1 MRRALL
7 ASALVFVCSLAFGD
21 DQTVR
26 LFLKAKEQ
34 FRLAQ
39 YDAALVT
46 LDASPPKRRNP
57 ATKST
62 GRSSRRASPSIAAH
76 VLRRSAARTRP
87 GRSSRRF

>member
-21 DQTVR
+21 DLTVR

-46 LDASPPKRRNP
+46 LDAVAAEAEKPGNEKYERSCRP
-57 ATKST
+57 A
-62 GRSSRRASPSIAAH
+62 SRSIAAPA
-76 VLRRSAARTRP
+76 LRLSAARTRP
-87 GRSSRRF
+87 GRS